1 MDEQKFVETCKVL
14 IKDFYEG
21 ELKQEITIEDI
32 YTVWLC
38 KILQNN
44 KAMLSTTI
52 PDTRYFE
59 ITYNGDKN
67 EWYFDSY
74 VKEKNQLI
82 TL

>member
-1 MDEQKFVETCKVL
+1 MDGRKFVETCRVL
-14 IKDFYEG
+14 IKDFYES
-21 ELKQEITIEDI
+21 ELKQKINLEDI
-32 YTVWLC
+32 YIVWLN

-44 KAMLSTTI
+44 KAMLSTNI

-59 ITYNGDKN
+59 ITYNGDKD